1 MLDRLRVH
9 VKGWLGVV
17 ILIMISIPF
26 ALFGLQNYTSGGSET
41 PIAEVGEY
49 KIYQAELNNAYQN
62 RVAQLKEQYGEQ
74 YSADLFSEEALR
86 QESLNRLVQDQLVLQ
101 TVADDGYVASDK
113 AVLDIISKLDAFQ
126 KDGQFDKATYEQLL
140 QARGLTTASFVEN
153 VRSGITREQFLNSI
167 VGTTLI
173 DDSEIEEFYRLTN
186 QTRDIKYLSLPIT
199 SAITGLTVTEEE
211 VEANYAENEHLY
223 KTPEEASIDYVE
235 LSLAKL
241 MLEVEPT
248 EEELLAFYESEQQS
262 YSVAGHRRASHILF
276 EAPIGTPEVDSEEK
290 RAQAELVLT
299 RLKQGES
306 FTTLA
311 KEFSDD
317 IGSAKIGGDLGIITD
332 GMMGDEFETALAS
345 LKEGEVSEVIQ
356 TAYGFQIIKLTS
368 KESDKVQPYEAVK
381 DKVSELFRTNIA
393 SEKFY
398 QVAERLA
405 ELSFENPDSLD
416 PLVEELGLTI
426 KLQAGV
432 TQTNGEGVAAS
443 NKVRRAIF
451 NEDVLAGNNSDVVE
465 VDPEHLVVL
474 RINQYK
480 PEEAKP
486 LDSVKDRVELAVKTG
501 KAIELLNKK
510 GSDFLAKVQSGFP
523 IDDLASQDGVTL
535 QDIGPVTRNDK
546 TVSANLLR
554 EAFSMSHP
562 TADKPSFKLT
572 TLENGDV
579 ALIELSKITDGDK
592 ADITEASRESF
603 REFLARLTGEVTLA
617 ASLAN
622 LGVDADVVFS
632 NKAE

>member
-41 PIAEVGEY
+41 PIAEVGDY

-62 RVAQLKEQYGEQ
+62 RVAQLKEQYGDQ
-74 YSADLFSEEALR
+74 YSADLFNEEAVR

-101 TVADDGYVASDK
+101 TVADDGYVASNK

-153 VRSGITREQFLNSI
+153 VRSGIEREQFIGAL
-167 VGTTLI
+167 VGTTSI
-173 DDSEIEEFYRLTN
+173 DSSEIEEFYRLTN

-199 SAITGLTVTEEE
+199 SVIADIAVTEEE
-211 VEANYAENEHLY
+211 IQENYAENEHLY

-262 YSVAGHRRASHILF
+262 FAVVGHRRVSHMLF
-276 EAPIGTPEVDSEEK
+276 EAPVGTPEVESEGK
-290 RAQAELVLT
+290 RTQAELVLS
-299 RLKQGES
+299 RLKQGEN
-306 FTTLA
+306 FATLA
-311 KEFSDD
+311 KELSDD
-317 IGSAKIGGDLGIITD
+317 IGSAKTGGDLGIITD

-345 LKEGEVSEVIQ
+345 LNEGEVSEVIQ
-356 TAYGFQIIKLTS
+356 TIYGFQIIKLTS
-368 KESDKVQPYEAVK
+368 KESDRVQPYEAVK

-393 SEKFY
+393 GEKFY
-398 QVAERLA
+398 QIAERFA

-416 PLVEELGLTI
+416 PLVDELGLTI
-426 KLQAGV
+426 KFQAGV
-432 TQTNGEGVAAS
+432 TQTNGEGVAAFD
-443 NKVRRAIF
+443 KVRHVIF

-465 VDPEHLVVL
+465 VDSEYLVVL

-480 PEEAKP
+480 AEEVKP
-486 LDSVKDRVELAVKTG
+486 LDSVKSMVELAVKTD

-510 GSDFLAKVQSGFP
+510 GNDFLTKAQSGLS
-523 IDDLASQDGVTL
+523 IDDLASQDGVIV

-546 TVSANLLR
+546 AVSAKLLR

-562 TADKPSFKLT
+562 TTDKPSFKLT
-572 TLENGDV
+572 ALENGDV

-603 REFLARLTGEVTLA
+603 RKFLARLTGEVTLA

-622 LGVDADVVFS
+622 LSVDADVVFS
-632 NKAE
+632 NKPE